1 MQSIYDQISIGRM
14 LFSTL
19 FSGGIFHVSS
29 PQKGGAYVI
38 IPSVTS
44 NKPNIK

>member
-1 MQSIYDQISIGRM
+1 MQSIYDQISIGRK

-38 IPSVTS
+38 IPSV
-44 NKPNIK
+44 N